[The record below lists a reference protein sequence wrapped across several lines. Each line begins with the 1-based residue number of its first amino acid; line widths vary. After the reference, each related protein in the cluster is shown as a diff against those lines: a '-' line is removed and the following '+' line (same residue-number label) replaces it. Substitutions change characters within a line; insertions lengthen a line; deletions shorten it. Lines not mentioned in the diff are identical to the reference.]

1 MNSSRQ
7 TSAPGDTAVGFLF
20 PLDEVPRANG
30 TAQPNRR
37 TLDDEASEMTEAAQ
51 ESGAQPAQEIRLRN
65 TARSSNATPAKRR
78 RPKEVIIL
86 GDAPDTRAEHEAHEA
101 GYRCVCGID
110 EAGRGPLAG
119 PVVAAAVVLP
129 DGFELPGLN
138 DSKKLT
144 ARKREAL
151 FEALMQDDRIL
162 KSVAQASVEEIDR
175 LNILHATHLAMRRAA
190 EGLPKAA
197 DFCLIDGLAVP
208 NFPLPS
214 RNLIKGDAR
223 CLSIAAASI
232 LAKVTRDRLM
242 TELDRRYPQYG
253 FAKHAGYGT
262 AAHLQA
268 LREYGIT
275 PHHRRSFAPVAQ
287 MALPLSF

>member
-1 MNSSRQ
+1 MSTSHPISSRDNN
-7 TSAPGDTAVGFLF
+7 AIGVLF
-20 PLDEVPRANG
+20 PQGDAQTTEPTRKKRPRAK
-30 TAQPNRR
+30 
-37 TLDDEASEMTEAAQ
+37 TEAMT
-51 ESGAQPAQEIRLRN
+51 G
-65 TARSSNATPAKRR
+65 K
-78 RPKEVIIL
+78 
-86 GDAPDTRAEHEAHEA
+86 APDMQAEHEARQA
-101 GYRCVCGID
+101 GYHCICGID

-129 DGFELPGLN
+129 EGFTLPGLN
-138 DSKKLT
+138 DSKKLSP
-144 ARKREAL
+144 RRREIL
-151 FEALMQDDRIL
+151 YEALMQDESVL

-175 LNILHATHLAMRRAA
+175 LNILRATHLAMKRAA
-190 EGLPKAA
+190 EGLPTAA

-208 NFPLPS
+208 GFPLPS

-223 CLSIAAASI
+223 CLSIAAASV

-242 TELDRRYPQYG
+242 TDLDRQYPQYG

-268 LREYGIT
+268 LRQYGIT

-287 MALPLSF
+287 MALPLTF